1 MDSRQLGYFRE
12 IVECG
17 SLTAA
22 ARRLAIAQPSLSQ
35 HVRNLEGELGAAL
48 LLRTAKGV
56 VPTEAGQ
63 LLFKYAVKVT
73 ELLQQAGE
81 EIRLTEVHPS
91 GRVTFGL
98 PASISM
104 ALSVPLA
111 ETVRVEMPRVQ
122 LCAIEAMSGHI
133 RQWVGAGEIDIGLV
147 YDLEGLSDYTS
158 QLLLHEELYFY
169 SAADDWP
176 FEVPPGSPVPLD
188 AVAALDLILPSMN
201 HGLRLLV
208 ERMTASTG
216 KAIRVVVEMDSLQQI
231 KTLVARGSGYTVLS
245 PAAVHDLTT
254 TGALVG
260 GPIVEPAIRRPVHLV
275 RSTRRP
281 VTAASRALEAIC
293 VEVIRD
299 LVARRIW
306 QAELN

>member
-22 ARRLAIAQPSLSQ
+22 ARRLGIAQPSLSQ
-35 HVRNLEGELGAAL
+35 HVRNLEEGLGATL

-56 VPTEAGQ
+56 VATEAGQ
-63 LLFKYAVKVT
+63 VLYGFAVKMT
-73 ELLQQAGE
+73 KLLQEAE
-81 EIRLTEVHPS
+81 EEVRQTDTVPS

-98 PASISM
+98 PASVSM

-111 ETVRVEMPRVQ
+111 ETVRVEIPRVQ

-133 RQWVGAGEIDIGLV
+133 KQWVGAGEIDIGLL
-147 YDLEGLSDYTS
+147 YDLDGLSDCTS
-158 QLLLHEELYFY
+158 RLLMHEDLWFY
-169 SAADDWP
+169 AAGDDWP
-176 FEVPPGSPVPLD
+176 FPTLPGSPVPL
-188 AVAALDLILPSMN
+188 AALQGLDLILPSMG
-201 HGLRLLV
+201 HGLRLLI
-208 ERMTASTG
+208 ERVMGGIGLAP
-216 KAIRVVVEMDSLQQI
+216 RVVVEMDSLQQI
-231 KTLVARGSGYTVLS
+231 KMLVARGSGYTALS
-245 PAAVHDLTT
+245 PAAVHDMTT

-281 VTAASRALEAIC
+281 VTAASRALEGIC
-293 VEVIRD
+293 VDVVRD
-299 LVARRIW
+299 LVTRRIW
-306 QAELN
+306 NADLV